1 MVSTYHKR
9 ILILQS
15 IKYLLKGNC
24 VNAPKCSVRCQ
35 QNALLAP
42 SSVVTGELGW
52 CKATLVY
59 LVLTWGLNKP
69 IALLRLRVQGRT

>member
-1 MVSTYHKR
+1 MLGAVPAERFVGLDTES
-9 ILILQS
+9 
-15 IKYLLKGNC
+15 G
-24 VNAPKCSVRCQ
+24 
-35 QNALLAP
+35 P

-59 LVLTWGLNKP
+59 LVLTWGLSEP